1 MSTLYIV
8 ATPIGNLKDITY
20 RAIET
25 LQQVDY
31 ILCEDTRITGKL
43 LNHYGLKKS
52 LISFNKFNEDFKSKN
67 TINDLKHNKSIALLA
82 DAGSPLISDPGY
94 KLVRECILKGIK
106 IEVIPGPAAAIAAL
120 TVSGLPPDKFLFLGY
135 LPKKQGKRKNVL
147 QSLSIV
153 LKTTQ
158 ENKMK
163 FTVIVYES
171 PYRFL
176 GLLADIQDVF
186 EDIEV
191 VICRELTKLH
201 EEVRREKISKAIEHF
216 SKIPPKGEFTIVF

>member
-20 RAIET
+20 RALEI

-43 LNHYGLKKS
+43 LNHYDLKKS
-52 LISFNKFNEDFKSKN
+52 LISFNEFNEDLKLEN
-67 TINDLKHNKSIALLA
+67 AINDLKHNKSVALVS

-94 KLVRECILKGIK
+94 KLVRDCISKGIK
-106 IEVIPGPAAAIAAL
+106 VEVIPGPAASIAAL

-147 QSLSIV
+147 KSLSIV
-153 LKTTQ
+153 LKTAQ
-158 ENKMK
+158 DNKMK

-171 PYRFL
+171 PYRLL
-176 GLLADIQDVF
+176 GLLSDIQDIF
-186 EDIEV
+186 GDIEI

-216 SKIPPKGEFTIVF
+216 SKTLPKGEFTLLF